1 MPAKDFFH
9 NTVKNALEK
18 DGWIITDEN
27 LFIKIDKIDFYIDL
41 AAERILVAEKAG
53 QKIAV
58 EVKSFIGVSV
68 VSEFHTALGQF
79 LNYRSALRKKE
90 PERILYLAVSFD
102 VYDDFFRSS
111 FIQEVIAEHQLRMLI
126 FDPQKR
132 RLFYGYTKLQ

>member
-9 NTVKNALEK
+9 NTVKKSLEK

-27 LFIKIDKIDFYIDL
+27 LFIKIDKIEFYIDL

-58 EVKSFIGVSV
+58 EVKSFLGASDVT
-68 VSEFHTALGQF
+68 EFHTALGQF

-90 PERILYLAVSFD
+90 PERILYLAVSLD
-102 VYDDFFRSS
+102 VYDDFFRSD
-111 FIQEVIAEHQLRMLI
+111 FIQEIIAEHQVKMII
-126 FDPQKR
+126 FEPQKEEVV
-132 RLFYGYTKLQ
+132 LWIN

>member
-9 NTVKNALEK
+9 DIVKNALDK

-27 LFIKIDKIDFYIDL
+27 LFIKIDKIEFYIDL

-58 EVKSFIGVSV
+58 EVKYFIGVSV

-90 PERILYLAVSFD
+90 PERVLYLAVSFD

-111 FIQEVIAEHQLRMLI
+111 FIQEVIVEHQLKMLV
-126 FDPQKR
+126 FDSQR
-132 RLFYGYTKLQ
+132 EEVVLWIH

>member
-9 NTVKNALEK
+9 DIVKNALDK

-27 LFIKIDKIDFYIDL
+27 LFIKIDKIEFYIDL

-58 EVKSFIGVSV
+58 EVKSFIGVSL

-111 FIQEVIAEHQLRMLI
+111 FIQEVIAEHQLKILV
-126 FDPQKR
+126 FDSQKEEVA
-132 RLFYGYTKLQ
+132 LWVH

>member
-1 MPAKDFFH
+1 MAAKDFFH
-9 NTVKNALEK
+9 DTVKNALDK

-27 LFIKIDKIDFYIDL
+27 LFIKIDKIEFYIDL

-111 FIQEVIAEHQLRMLI
+111 FIQEVIAEHQLRILV
-126 FDPQKR
+126 FDSQKEEVV
-132 RLFYGYTKLQ
+132 LWVH